1 MQKFAQ
7 GKNIFPKIHTR
18 SISHI
23 SVLLLHPPISLLCVP
38 VLFFFMGRTSYLSL
52 HLSTELCS
60 SLHKILTGFSG
71 AKDGL
76 DKKDF
81 HAMTNLTFVQ
91 NGWYLSWVE
100 NRLTSFL
107 DLNLRKYDE
116 WNSHIILTWLRQFVY
131 LPTNKCK
138 YETFFF
144 VLS

>member
-1 MQKFAQ
+1 MLLSRWIRYAHRQRLFYKYIKKQRSENVQKFAQ

-91 NGWYLSWVE
+91 NGWYLSSE
-100 NRLTSFL
+100 KKIGLHPS
-107 DLNLRKYDE
+107 
-116 WNSHIILTWLRQFVY
+116 
-131 LPTNKCK
+131 
-138 YETFFF
+138 
-144 VLS
+144 

>member
-18 SISHI
+18 NISHI

-91 NGWYLSWVE
+91 NG
-100 NRLTSFL
+100 
-107 DLNLRKYDE
+107 
-116 WNSHIILTWLRQFVY
+116 
-131 LPTNKCK
+131 
-138 YETFFF
+138 
-144 VLS
+144 